1 MLMKGKKGVI
11 IGVANNRSIA
21 YGIAQACVAQG
32 AEVALT
38 YINDRFAKKIKPL
51 AEKLNCDKLYKFD
64 STDSEDLDNLKKSL
78 EKDFGKIDFIV
89 HSIAY
94 ADKEFLGDKFMTV
107 SREAFLQSL
116 DISAYSLVEITRE
129 LLPILNE
136 NSSILA
142 LSYIGGVKYIPNYN
156 VMGVAKAALEACVRY
171 LSVDLGGDKIRINAI
186 SAGPIK
192 TLAAAGISDFKFIL
206 DWNKYNSPLQENIT
220 LESVGNSGMYLL
232 SDLSK
237 SVTGEIHYVDGGYN
251 IMGMAHVEYDEEG
264 KADLTYLKNKK

>member
-1 MLMKGKKGVI
+1 MIMKGKKGIV

-21 YGIAQACVAQG
+21 YGIAKSCVEQG

-51 AEKLNCDKLYKFD
+51 ADKLNCTKLYKYD
-64 STDSEDLDNLKKSL
+64 STCSEDLANLKKSL
-78 EKDFGKIDFIV
+78 EEDFGKIDFIV
-89 HSIAY
+89 HSIAF
-94 ADKEFLGDKFMTV
+94 ADKEYLSDKFTNV
-107 SREAFLQSL
+107 TRESFLQSL

-129 LLPILNE
+129 LYPILNKD
-136 NSSILA
+136 SSILA
-142 LSYIGGVKYIPNYN
+142 LSYLGGVKYIPNYN
-156 VMGVAKAALEACVRY
+156 VMGVSKAALEACVRY
-171 LSVDLGGDKIRINAI
+171 LSVDLGVDKIRVNAI

-206 DWNKYNSPLQENIT
+206 DWNKYNSPLQDNIT
-220 LESVGNSGMYLL
+220 IEDVGNSGMYLL

-251 IMGMAHVEYDEEG
+251 IMGMAHVQYDDDN
-264 KADLTYLKNKK
+264 KAELTYLKNKK

>member
-1 MLMKGKKGVI
+1 MIMKGKKGVI

-21 YGIAQACVAQG
+21 YGIAKSCIEQG
-32 AEVALT
+32 AEVSFT

-51 AEKLNCDKLYKFD
+51 ADKLGVDKLYKLD
-64 STDSEDLDNLKKSL
+64 ASNYEDLQKLKIDL

-94 ADKEFLGDKFMTV
+94 ADKECLSEKFINTPKD
-107 SREAFLQSL
+107 AFLQSL

-129 LLPILNE
+129 LLPLLNE

-142 LSYIGGVKYIPNYN
+142 LSYLGGVNYN
-156 VMGVAKAALEACVRY
+156 LMGISKAALEACVRY
-171 LSVDLGGDKIRINAI
+171 LSVDLGDANIRINAI

-206 DWNKYNSPLQENIT
+206 DWNKYNSPLQKNVSIED
-220 LESVGNSGMYLL
+220 VGNSGMYLL

-251 IMGMAHVEYDEEG
+251 IMGMAHVGYSEDG
-264 KADLTYLKNKK
+264 KAELTYLKNKK